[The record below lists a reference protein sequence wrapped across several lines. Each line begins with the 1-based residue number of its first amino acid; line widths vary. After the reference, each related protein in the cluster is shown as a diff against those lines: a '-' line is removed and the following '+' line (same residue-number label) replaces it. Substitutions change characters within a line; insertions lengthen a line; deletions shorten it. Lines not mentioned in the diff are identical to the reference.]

1 MNIRKAISIKVQQ
14 LMTEQGLDVS
24 ALSKLS
30 KVSTKTIKDI
40 INITSKKVTLPTII
54 KLCRV
59 LGISVSEFFDDI
71 VNNPLLI
78 AG

>member
-1 MNIRKAISIKVQQ
+1 MNIRTAISIKVQQ
-14 LMTEQGLDVS
+14 LMTEQGLDVN